1 MTERLVYRV
10 DEVAELLGCGRSTVY
25 DAISRDERPGVLR
38 LGRRVL
44 ISKAALHAA
53 LGLTAATT
61 DSSRENGAASN
72 GAANERSSLEFH
84 GEHNRPVRGS

>member
-1 MTERLVYRV
+1 MTEQLTYTVQQ
-10 DEVAELLGCGRSTVY
+10 VAELTGCGKSTIY
-25 DAISRDERPGVLR
+25 DAIHRNELPGVLR
-38 LGRRVL
+38 LGRRIL

-61 DSSRENGAASN
+61 DLSQENGAASN

-84 GEHNRPVRGS
+84 GEHKRPVRGS